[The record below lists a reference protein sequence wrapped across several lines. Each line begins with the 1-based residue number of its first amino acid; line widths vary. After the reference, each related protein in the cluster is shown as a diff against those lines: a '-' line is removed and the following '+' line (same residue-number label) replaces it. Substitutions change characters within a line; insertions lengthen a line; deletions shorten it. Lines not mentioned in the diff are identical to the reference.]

1 MNITQ
6 TGISTATLI
15 PVGATITAA
24 TWNVP
29 TSYTEGFAFDTR
41 ELALIFAINQMVSAV
56 EVHNTF
62 YAQRSGVTIPLP
74 ERITIDLRWTLSYPG
89 GSENLVAQRT
99 EYATIA
105 DAREALALFRKFAD
119 A

>member
-6 TGISTATLI
+6 TGISTATLV
-15 PVGATITAA
+15 PVGTTITAA

-29 TSYTEGFAFDTR
+29 TSYTEGVAFDTR
-41 ELALIFAINQMVSAV
+41 ELALIFAINEMVSAV
-56 EVHNTF
+56 EVHNEF
-62 YAQRSGVTIPLP
+62 HFSKPFFVRLP

-99 EYATIA
+99 EYASIA